1 MRKNFQAATVD
12 LSGSLAETIKKKK
25 KKNDPID
32 PLRIP
37 CAPSAGEKKRFPRAS
52 VRTRFQRFGSSSWK
66 NAFPPPG
73 FASPHL
79 SSVFRHNPS
88 ERGDEEGEEKNKLE
102 EMSTIREIE
111 KEREERGGGKRAQH

>member
-1 MRKNFQAATVD
+1 M
-12 LSGSLAETIKKKK
+12 
-25 KKNDPID
+25 
-32 PLRIP
+32 
-37 CAPSAGEKKRFPRAS
+37 
-52 VRTRFQRFGSSSWK
+52 RTRFQRFGSSSWK

-102 EMSTIREIE
+102 EMSTIRER
-111 KEREERGGGKRAQH
+111 KREERRGGKRAQH